1 MARSNPAAGVARAAM
16 AAVLAQDKGAIP
28 AASPHEPR
36 RVTAHL
42 ADFRIEAEFPP
53 QRPDSMLMIDR
64 NGAPMLKAHVTPV
77 WKGKR
82 RHDEI
87 EVIALHGDEWF
98 ADFLAEAPARPQPAK
113 RPRRKSPAGKR
124 KKAAARGRG
133 GRGTGKRISRRA
145 TARKRPRRAHR
156 T

>member
-1 MARSNPAAGVARAAM
+1 MARDNPAAGVARAAI

-28 AASPHEPR
+28 SASEHEPR

-42 ADFRIEAEFPP
+42 GEFRIEAEFPP
-53 QRPDSMLMIDR
+53 RQPDSMLMIDR

-87 EVIALHGDEWF
+87 EVIAIHGDEWF
-98 ADFLAEAPARPQPAK
+98 ADFLAEAPALPKPSK

-124 KKAAARGRG
+124 NKAAAARGGG
-133 GRGTGKRISRRA
+133 GRGRHA
-145 TARKRPRRAHR
+145 TARKRPRRARR